1 MSIREWIKN
10 REIHGIHTF
19 TSEEVG
25 RIFRALSDVVIRN
38 ELSRLGNQGIIA
50 SVYRG
55 FYVIIPA
62 QYALKQIVP
71 PMYYIDQ
78 LMAHLGK
85 PYYVSLLSAAELLGA
100 AHQRPQKFSV
110 MTVYPKSTVSPTKNN
125 LLAWVYRRDVPQDF
139 LLTKNSETGEVR
151 YSNPE
156 LTALDLVQ
164 YEQYVG
170 GLSRSATVLA
180 ELAERVDFSTTGAA
194 FFRLFDYTTVPT
206 IQRLGYIFEHV
217 LDESERADALHRQLL
232 AYGKSLNYVPL
243 SSRHP
248 VGEQIERDKR
258 WKIVINTEIE
268 PDEI

>member
-1 MSIREWIKN
+1 MTIREWVKD
-10 REIHGIHTF
+10 REIHGNPTF
-19 TSEEVG
+19 TFEEVK
-25 RIFRALSDVVIRN
+25 RAFHAMSEDVVHT
-38 ELSRLGNQGIIA
+38 ELSWLTAQRVTA

-55 FYVIIPA
+55 FYVIIPPH
-62 QYALKQIVP
+62 YAAKGTVP

-139 LLTKNSETGEVR
+139 LLSKNSETGEVR

-180 ELAERVDFSTTGAA
+180 ELAERVDFSTAGAA
-194 FFRLFDYTTVPT
+194 LFDHTTVPT
-206 IQRLGYIFEHV
+206 IQRLGYIFEHII
-217 LDESERADALHRQLL
+217 DAPEQAETLLQRLL
-232 AYGKSLNYVPL
+232 AYGKRLNYVPL

-248 VGEQIERDKR
+248 VGGEQNERDKR
-258 WKIVINTEIE
+258 WKILINTEIE